1 MRTKTIDEKLNRTLR
16 DTLEQYKKIESPFL
30 GLFLGD
36 NIYARP
42 PFFAFRFEDRT
53 SEDYKKIENI
63 IDNFNGRTRWRISS
77 KEGFKNHMIEPSEF
91 KELRESSPNVQM
103 DNFLTSLGEKYYDL
117 CDEALDDIQPL
128 CHWIESK
135 LL

>member
-1 MRTKTIDEKLNRTLR
+1 MRTKTIEEELNRKLR

-42 PFFAFRFEDRT
+42 PFFAFRFKDGT
-53 SEDYKKIENI
+53 LEDYKKIKDI
-63 IDNFNGRTRWRISS
+63 IDGFNGATRWTMSS
-77 KEGFKNHMIEPSEF
+77 KEGLKNHMIEPTDF
-91 KELRESSPNVQM
+91 KELRDSNPELKR
-103 DNFLTSLGEKYYDL
+103 DNLLSSLGEQYYDL
-117 CDEALDDIQPL
+117 CDKALNDVQPL
-128 CHWIESK
+128 CRWIESG